1 MDDGQ
6 SHFPPKCKEERVLR
20 PGQRKEGMNPKVRRK
35 SGRTDLMLLLLL
47 LLLLLLPSF
56 VLRGTTG

>member
-1 MDDGQ
+1 
-6 SHFPPKCKEERVLR
+6 
-20 PGQRKEGMNPKVRRK
+20 MNPKVRRK